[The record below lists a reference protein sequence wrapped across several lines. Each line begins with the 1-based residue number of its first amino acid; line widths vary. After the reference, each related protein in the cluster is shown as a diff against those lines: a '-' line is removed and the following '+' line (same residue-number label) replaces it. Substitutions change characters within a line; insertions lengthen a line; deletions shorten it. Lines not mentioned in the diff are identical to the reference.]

1 MEIPYKEKTMKKKL
15 LLNLQWFAEDEDK
28 TEDTPTEQVENENV
42 ESEDSEN
49 GDSEESEKEEKKEEE
64 KPKEKTPEE
73 LEKERNKKNAQ
84 RRILERQKKQEE
96 ERSKQVEV
104 EKRKSYI
111 EGVKKSTNGVN
122 KFTEKPI
129 VDEDDVEEYELML
142 ELEAKGKDP
151 IADYYEAVKE
161 KIRAQKQQRIAEE
174 QAKTKAEDDLSADV
188 DAFIKKYGNE
198 TAQKIGNDEAFMDFA
213 NDFLGKV
220 PLTLVYE
227 KYLAMQAKIETK
239 SEEKAIE
246 KDARRASSP
255 GAPGKS
261 NPTPKS
267 FKDLTPEEFHKLSLE
282 IAARR

>member
-1 MEIPYKEKTMKKKL
+1 MKK
-15 LLNLQWFAEDEDK
+15 NLILMLQLFAESE
-28 TEDTPTEQVENENV
+28 ETPTEEATPTENV
-42 ESEDSEN
+42 EEDNTEEN
-49 GDSEESEKEEKKEEE
+49 TSEETETEETENKEEKKVEE
-64 KPKEKTPEE
+64 KKKTPEDE
-73 LEKERNKKNAQ
+73 ERERNKKNAQ

-96 ERSKQVEV
+96 ERSKQLET

-142 ELEAKGKDP
+142 ELERKGKDP
-151 IADYYEAVKE
+151 IADYHEAVKE
-161 KIRAQKQQRIAEE
+161 KMRADKQRRLAEE
-174 QAKTKAEDDLSADV
+174 QAKSKAESDLNEDV
-188 DAFIKKYGNE
+188 DAFIKKYGKE

-220 PLTLVYE
+220 PLTTVYE
-227 KYLAMQAKIETK
+227 KYLAMQAKIESK
-239 SEEKAIE
+239 SEEKALE

-255 GAPGKS
+255 GAPGKA
-261 NPTPKS
+261 NETPKS